1 MGRAVSQIRPVRN
14 DMDAASL
21 IALIQHRA
29 KPFTATL
36 RDGLPRTDNQNHLQ
50 RLWCEEVSE
59 QLGDRTAEEVRGE
72 TKLRCGVPILRRDD
86 DAFCA
91 KYDRLIKPH
100 SYEEKLEMMM
110 EPIDFPITRLL
121 TTKQKT
127 EYLDAMF
134 RHWTKQGVVLTMP
147 EDRK

>member
-1 MGRAVSQIRPVRN
+1 MARGTSQIRPVKN
-14 DMDAASL
+14 EMDAASL

-36 RDGLPRTDNQNHLQ
+36 RDGLPRTNPQNHLQ
-50 RLWCEEVSE
+50 RKWCGEVAE

-86 DAFCA
+86 EAFCA

-100 SYEEKLEMMM
+100 TYEEKLEMMM
-110 EPIDFPITRLL
+110 EPIDFPISRLL
-121 TTKQKT
+121 TTAQKT

-134 RHWTKQGVVLTMP
+134 RHWTAQGVILTMP
-147 EDRK
+147 EGR

>member
-1 MGRAVSQIRPVRN
+1 MARASTQIRPVRN

-36 RDGLPRTDNQNHLQ
+36 REGLPRTTPQNSLQ
-50 RLWCEEVSE
+50 RKWCGEIAE

-86 DAFCA
+86 EAFCE

-100 SYEEKLEMMM
+100 AYEEKLEMMM
-110 EPIDFPITRLL
+110 EPIDFPITRFMN
-121 TTKQKT
+121 TRQKT

-134 RHWTKQGVVLTMP
+134 CHWTKQGVILTMP
-147 EDRK
+147 EGA